1 MAKPKQ
7 KTKMQ
12 KHNEGLKKTIK
23 GKPKSPTGGTVKP
36 GGMAPNSAG

>member
-23 GKPKSPTGGTVKP
+23 QKPKPRGTVHP